1 MVSAVV
7 ARGRRARR
15 ALLVVAM
22 EMEGLRCRV
31 WTGDVTLMVFGNEG
45 LFATLERREAG
56 AFRDSEGGGGLSFWK
71 DIRGDIIDLML
82 NTLGRASAL
91 I

>member
-1 MVSAVV
+1 MMKMVFVVV

-22 EMEGLRCRV
+22 EMKGLRCRV
-31 WTGDVTLMVFGNEG
+31 WTEDVTLMDFGNEG

-56 AFRDSEGGGGLSFWK
+56 AFRDSEGGGGLSFYK
-71 DIRGDIIDLML
+71 TFAGILLTSR
-82 NTLGRASAL
+82 
-91 I
+91 